1 MFTFRQSCRICCQNR
16 LQLHSVS
23 CLTISVKYTL
33 LEASQ
38 TQPHIIICR
47 LPKRKQQRP
56 KFLIAFTFRQ
66 SCRICYQSR
75 LYSYIIIPCMLCLTI
90 SLSIRGLRQIRLE
103 HIHTAV
109 FASTRT
115 CSSSILGT
123 RLQALKYRINK
134 VE

>member
-38 TQPHIIICR
+38 TQPHIIICC

-66 SCRICYQSR
+66 SCRICYQNR

-90 SLSIRGLRQIRLE
+90 SLKYTWLEANQTRAYTYSRFHFNKNSHVARQIWE
-103 HIHTAV
+103 QGYKH
-109 FASTRT
+109 
-115 CSSSILGT
+115 
-123 RLQALKYRINK
+123 
-134 VE
+134 